1 MVEALALLWTQETD
15 DAQTAHIY
23 MMISQ
28 YLSGTTAAAL
38 TQVSGW
44 VSGNQDPGQQPPSHI
59 ALPWGSAMLSSADGQ
74 VGGGLGHEPM
84 VGKTPQVPALASG
97 DRGMVALPGWP
108 HTMSLT
114 PVRLWTWVLLQDP
127 KDYVIAAST
136 EFNARVR
143 TDRAMDH
150 G

>member
-1 MVEALALLWTQETD
+1 MAEVLALLWTQEPD
-15 DAQTAHIY
+15 DTHIY
-23 MMISQ
+23 MM
-28 YLSGTTAAAL
+28 SGSYSSCPHPSL
-38 TQVSGW
+38 TQVSGC
-44 VSGNQDPGQQPPSHI
+44 VSESQDPGQQPPRPHHPSLGLCH
-59 ALPWGSAMLSSADGQ
+59 AESADGQ

-84 VGKTPQVPALASG
+84 VGKTPRVPALASG
-97 DRGMVALPGWP
+97 DRGMVALPRWP
-108 HTMSLT
+108 YTMSLT
-114 PVRLWTWVLLQDP
+114 PVHLWTWVLLQDP